1 MPSISRRNLLQTGV
15 TMSASLACAPMNAAP
30 LPEDP
35 FRFPSTELAN
45 HARELLERHA
55 TPLIQN
61 HSLRSYLFAQAV
73 AEKGGL
79 RAGADYDGEL
89 VFLICVLHDIGL
101 TDEANGDQRFE
112 VDGADY
118 AARFLEEHR
127 ASDEW
132 VDAVWD
138 GIAMHATPTFRESPV
153 FSQRRRPEINI
164 ACTGVGADILGSPGQ
179 FPPGYADRVHAAY
192 PRHGGARAITD
203 VIVAQ
208 AVGKPSKA
216 TPMTFAGEIVHQR
229 IPSAPYTTWD
239 MMLDAGGWG
248 D

>member
-1 MPSISRRNLLQTGV
+1 MPSISRRSLLQTGV
-15 TMSASLACAPMNAAP
+15 AASATLASAPVNAVP
-30 LPEDP
+30 LPEDLS
-35 FRFPSTELAN
+35 RFPSTELAN
-45 HARELLERHA
+45 RARELVERHA
-55 TPLIQN
+55 TPLIEN

-73 AEKGGL
+73 AEQDGL

-118 AARFLEEHR
+118 AAKFLEEHG

-138 GIAMHATPTFRESPV
+138 GVAMHATPTFRESPV
-153 FSQRRRPEINI
+153 FSRRRRPEINI
-164 ACTGVGADILGSPGQ
+164 ACTGVGADILGGPGQ
-179 FPPGYADRVHAAY
+179 FPQGYADRVHAAY
-192 PRHGGARAITD
+192 PRQGGARAITD

-208 AVGKPSKA
+208 AVAKPSKA
-216 TPMTFAGEIVHQR
+216 RPMTFAGEIAHQR
-229 IPSAPYTTWD
+229 IPSAPYMTWD
-239 MMLDAGGWG
+239 RMLDAGGWG